1 LEAKIE
7 EIGIKKLQKISYPK
21 YIILVVVHVMYNYGS
36 ENTSDTMFS

>member
-7 EIGIKKLQKISYPK
+7 EKGIKKLQKISCLK
-21 YIILVVVHVMYNYGS
+21 YIILFVVYVMYNHGS